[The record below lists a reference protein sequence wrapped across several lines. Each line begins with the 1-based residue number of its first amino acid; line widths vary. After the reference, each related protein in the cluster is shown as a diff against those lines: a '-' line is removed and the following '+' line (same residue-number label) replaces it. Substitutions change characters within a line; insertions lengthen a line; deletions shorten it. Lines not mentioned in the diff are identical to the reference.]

1 MDDESLYEEAVNF
14 VKKEMAGQDGS
25 HDFQHVQRVQA
36 VAMTLAKE
44 EQLTDEEIYVVR
56 LAALLHDVGDWKYTG
71 SETSGV
77 ELSEQFLKGTSLTPE
92 RVKQIIWI
100 IGRVSFHSELDG
112 NKENATE
119 EEEDFI
125 RKTNKLLYVV
135 QDADRM
141 DAIGALGIARTF
153 CFGGSRKN
161 ILYDQFSLDI
171 NEAPLP
177 KKAKYVNKP
186 SESTLY
192 HFYEKL
198 FHLKDMMK
206 TEAGIRMAK
215 ERDAF
220 LHTFVDRLKLEV
232 AGLAWRVVGQ

>member
-1 MDDESLYEEAVNF
+1 MDDESLYEQAVAF

-36 VAMTLAKE
+36 VALTLAKE
-44 EQLTDEEIYVVR
+44 ERLTDEEIYVVR

-77 ELSEQFLKGTSLTPE
+77 EMAEEFLKGTSLSPE

-100 IGRVSFHSELDG
+100 IGKVSFHSEIDG
-112 NKENATE
+112 DKENTTE
-119 EEEDFI
+119 EDKSFLK
-125 RKTNKLLYVV
+125 KTHKLLCVV

-153 CFGGSRKN
+153 CFGGSKKRA
-161 ILYDQFSLDI
+161 LYDQLSLDTQ
-171 NEAPLP
+171 EAPLP
-177 KKAKYVNKP
+177 KKAKYVNPP
-186 SESTLY
+186 STSTLY

-220 LHTFVDRLKLEV
+220 LHTFVDRLKDEV
-232 AGLAWRVVGQ
+232 AGKA